1 MFPPTPQAPSDD
13 QRGDHQA
20 YRLSKKP
27 ATTWGWAKLR
37 LREATINWQTLGT
50 NHLYSFINYPRLG
63 AYLLIYIYS
72 RPTKHLF
79 LGCLDLTR
87 TPIAAIPP
95 QYYRWLCAEKRH
107 VPPSAEAPNFARK
120 IPLRWCLEKG
130 NKGKGL
136 PELHICS
143 QMHFCTFN
151 MLQNG
156 WCKGCRTSLWL
167 LEKSGFPLLFL
178 LKSTVICSHGN
189 LRKKVA
195 AAAMHIWQS
204 LLAELAS
211 QNKQVIAT
219 KCLHLY

>member
-1 MFPPTPQAPSDD
+1 MSWLDKNTHSCYPPTIRSVTV
-13 QRGDHQA
+13 RW
-20 YRLSKKP
+20 KKTCP
-27 ATTWGWAKLR
+27 AFR
-37 LREATINWQTLGT
+37 R
-50 NHLYSFINYPRLG
+50 S
-63 AYLLIYIYS
+63 
-72 RPTKHLF
+72 TK
-79 LGCLDLTR
+79 
-87 TPIAAIPP
+87 
-95 QYYRWLCAEKRH
+95 LCAKNTIALMLGEGQQR
-107 VPPSAEAPNFARK
+107 E
-120 IPLRWCLEKG
+120 
-130 NKGKGL
+130 GL
-136 PELHICS
+136 TWTAHMRSL
-143 QMHFCTFN
+143 MHFCTFN
-151 MLQNG
+151 MLQDG